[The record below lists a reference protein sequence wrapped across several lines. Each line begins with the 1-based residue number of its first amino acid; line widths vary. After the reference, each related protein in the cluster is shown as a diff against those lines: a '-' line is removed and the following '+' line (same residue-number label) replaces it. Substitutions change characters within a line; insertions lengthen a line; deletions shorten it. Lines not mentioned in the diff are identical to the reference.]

1 MELAI
6 RITGTMTLGDLIVGL
21 GTLALAGFTYWLGKS
36 ARAEG
41 SQVAAQVQ
49 LERERLD
56 SESRPYVVPAPD
68 PAWTW
73 GEGNGQYAA
82 NWWRSLLPVK
92 NVGPGAALNVKGELH
107 WGPPSG
113 VHVDLLPTS
122 VGPGDRE
129 DLRVHWD
136 GNARDEWQRVEG
148 RIDYDDIQGGRWRTV
163 FVIESRGQ
171 ARSVQVTG
179 TLQMPGTTR
188 PVADAP
194 GDSGGWPASP
204 SG

>member
-49 LERERLD
+49 IERERL
-56 SESRPYVVPAPD
+56 ESADRPYVVPAPD
-68 PAWTW
+68 RDWSWKGGDGVFATDV
-73 GEGNGQYAA
+73 
-82 NWWRSLLPVK
+82 WRNLLPVK
-92 NVGPGAALNVKGELH
+92 NVGPGAALNVQGSLNF
-107 WGPPSG
+107 GPPSG
-113 VHVDLLPTS
+113 VHVRFIPTS
-122 VGPGDRE
+122 LGPHE
-129 DLRVHWD
+129 KEELRLHWD
-136 GNARDEWQRVEG
+136 SPPYSDWKSVAGTF
-148 RIDYDDIQGGRWRTV
+148 DYEDIHGGRWQTNFRLKEENDV
-163 FVIESRGQ
+163 RYVEV
-171 ARSVQVTG
+171 APVV
-179 TLQMPGTTR
+179 QMPDSTR

-194 GDSGGWPASP
+194 EDSGGWPASP